1 MSDDATLITQWNRL
15 SRVHRRI
22 ETQMERRL
30 HQHLGLGVSEFYAL
44 RTLRE
49 GVRAGTGLL
58 YLNDLANGI
67 GLSQSATSRLV
78 TRLRDRG
85 LITTHTSP
93 LDRRS
98 VEIELTALAHGV
110 LRLGSPL
117 LQQAVE
123 EVVRQLGADK
133 SDEDLLRY
141 LKGSMD
147 DPTSQP
153 VDRQVPAH

>member
-1 MSDDATLITQWNRL
+1 MSDDATLITQWNTL
-15 SRVHRRI
+15 TLVHRRI
-22 ETQMERRL
+22 ESRIQ
-30 HQHLGLGVSEFYAL
+30 QHLHLHPGLGVSEFYAL
-44 RTLRE
+44 RALWE
-49 GVRAGTGLL
+49 GVRPGSGLL

-78 TRLRDRG
+78 ARLRDRG

-93 LDRRS
+93 HDRRS
-98 VEIELTALAHGV
+98 VEIELTALAHDV

-123 EVVRQLGADK
+123 EIVRQLGDDN

-141 LKGSMD
+141 LRGSMD
-147 DPTSQP
+147 APTPQP